1 MAQYQVPQFLDVEDK
16 IFGPMTFKQFLYT
29 AGGLG
34 LGFIAWTVLPS
45 TVAIFI
51 GGPIVLFFVAL
62 AFLKVND
69 RPFIFVVES
78 AIRYT
83 FSKKLYIWKKKEK
96 TPEKKANDIQRST
109 LVTVPKLSQSK
120 LRDLSWEL
128 DVHESLQGPEGGQIP
143 ENDKSLRE
151 TFKF

>member
-1 MAQYQVPQFLDVEDK
+1 MAQYQVPQFLEVEDK

-34 LGFIAWTVLPS
+34 LGFIAWTVLPL
-45 TVAIFI
+45 TIAIFV
-51 GGPIVLFFVAL
+51 GGPILLFFIAL

-78 AIRYT
+78 ALRYA
-83 FSKKLYIWKKKEK
+83 FSKKLYIWKKKEIDPTK
-96 TPEKKANDIQRST
+96 KESIEKRST
-109 LVTVPKLSQSK
+109 MIDVPKLSQSK
-120 LRDLSWEL
+120 LRELSWEL
-128 DVHESLQGPEGGQIP
+128 DVHESLQGP
-143 ENDKSLRE
+143 DKGKVPQNNTPLEE